1 MNLQFSNVVD
11 AAYKLPL
18 ADREELK
25 NLLEHNIQEARREEI
40 AATMQAAKAEEKNK
54 KLKFGDNIADL
65 KKMLK

>member
-1 MNLQFSNVVD
+1 MNLQFSNLVD

-40 AATMQAAKAEEKNK
+40 SATFKTAKSAENK
-54 KLKFGDNIADL
+54 MKFSNSVSEL

>member
-11 AAYKLPL
+11 AVYKLPL

-25 NLLEHNIQEARREEI
+25 NLLEHNILEARREEI
-40 AATMQAAKAEEKNK
+40 ATTFKASKTEEK
-54 KLKFGDNIADL
+54 KLKFSNNISAL